1 MVPRTFSD
9 YNFKFIYKE
18 SRKTLNN
25 DNITV
30 AYAMLTVAYAML
42 KNNRDNLEF
51 LELLDGA
58 QLNGKQLRVIAIG
71 FTRPEN

>member
-25 DNITV
+25 DNI
-30 AYAMLTVAYAML
+30 TVAYAML

-71 FTRPEN
+71 FTYLGQK

>member
-25 DNITV
+25 DNI
-30 AYAMLTVAYAML
+30 TVAYAML